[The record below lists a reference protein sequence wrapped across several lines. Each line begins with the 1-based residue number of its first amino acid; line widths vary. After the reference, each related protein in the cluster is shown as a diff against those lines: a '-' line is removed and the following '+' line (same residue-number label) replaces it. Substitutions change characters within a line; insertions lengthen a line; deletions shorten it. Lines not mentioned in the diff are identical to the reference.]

1 MPQPGKTSRKK
12 TSGEPGGDSRQIIAL
27 LGAFCFFL
35 SAVEYLI
42 PKPLPFIRL
51 GLANLPLILGIDI
64 LGFPAFVLL
73 VMLKILG
80 QALISGTLFSYVF
93 IFSLAGTAVSA
104 LFMYFLRCSAG
115 AKRISLIGVST
126 AGALTSNAVQLALA
140 RFFIF
145 GGNTAYIAPP
155 ILGLGLIT
163 GVLLG
168 WVCEYFSQQSQWY
181 ASITNNT
188 FTANCNTITANTS
201 SNTISAIGKFRSLRQ
216 QKYQSLFSANALTIT
231 AILMMPAFLFNQ
243 DTLGKTFQFLLF
255 WFLAWASGKKSN
267 PLITI
272 GIITFITFFNLI
284 VPYGELLYQLGPF
297 RITRGALLTGLRRG
311 ITLEGLVMLSRAG
324 IRQDLKL
331 PGYIGE
337 LLGESFRLFGL
348 LTEKKIEFKKKV
360 LQEKES
366 AFTLLDELLFEL
378 TAATLTLKP
387 QSTAKTHTSAMG
399 FIILAVAVILSWLPW
414 LIIRF

>member
-1 MPQPGKTSRKK
+1 MPLMPQPGKPLK
-12 TSGEPGGDSRQIIAL
+12 DSRQIIAL

-51 GLANLPLILGIDI
+51 GLANLPLVLGIDI

-80 QALISGTLFSYVF
+80 QALISGTLVSYVF
-93 IFSLAGTAVSA
+93 IFSFAGTAVSA
-104 LFMYFLRCSAG
+104 LFMYALRRSAG

-126 AGALTSNAVQLALA
+126 AGALTSNAVQLVLA

-145 GGNTAYIAPP
+145 GGNTAYIAAP

-163 GVLLG
+163 GILLG
-168 WVCEYFSQQSQWY
+168 LFCEYFLRQSQWY
-181 ASITNNT
+181 ALLMNNT
-188 FTANCNTITANTS
+188 FTANCNTITVNTS
-201 SNTISAIGKFRSLRQ
+201 SNTVNTIEKFRSFRQ
-216 QKYQSLFSANALTIT
+216 QKNLSLFSANALAIT

-243 DTLGKTFQFLLF
+243 DTLWKTLQFLLF
-255 WFLAWASGKKSN
+255 WFLAWASGKKNN
-267 PLITI
+267 PFIII
-272 GIITFITFFNLI
+272 GIVTFITFFNLI

-297 RITRGALLTGLRRG
+297 RITKGALLAGLRRG

-337 LLGESFRLFGL
+337 LLGESFRLFAL
-348 LTEKKIEFKKKV
+348 LTENKTAFKEKV
-360 LQEKES
+360 LEKKGS
-366 AFTLLDELLFEL
+366 LFVSLDELLFDL
-378 TAATLTLKP
+378 SASSFTPASQTP
-387 QSTAKTHTSAMG
+387 AKTRTGLRG
-399 FIILAVAVILSWLPW
+399 FIILAAAVILSWLPW
-414 LIIRF
+414 LIIQF